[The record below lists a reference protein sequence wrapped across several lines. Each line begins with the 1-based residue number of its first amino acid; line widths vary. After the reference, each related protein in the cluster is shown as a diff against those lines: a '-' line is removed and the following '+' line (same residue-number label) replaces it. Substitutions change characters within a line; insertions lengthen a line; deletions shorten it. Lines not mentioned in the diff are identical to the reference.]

1 MKLSKHAEIRSRQRG
16 FSSLYISLIEEYGR
30 TVDAPGGAKKI
41 FFGKK
46 EYEVACHE
54 LKKLLQFLDKFN
66 GSALIVADDNILTM
80 YKV

>member
-16 FSSLYISLIEEYGR
+16 FSSLYISLIEEFGR
-30 TVDAPGGAKKI
+30 TMDAPGGAKKI

-46 EYEVACHE
+46 EYDAACHE
-54 LKKLLQFLDKFN
+54 LKKLLQLLDKVN
-66 GSALIVADDNILTM
+66 GSALIVTGDNILTM